1 MSKNIFGLKLL
12 HIVTVVVGIIMAV
25 LFITVEDCSNWVSV
39 ILALHSTFLIIC
51 STREK
56 EDELARENMGKAQT
70 VVLWVLIAALAVL
83 YMKGRYSPV
92 PANYYLI
99 IISGA
104 IALRSGMFLMFD
116 STAATAEDD
125 E

>member
-1 MSKNIFGLKLL
+1 MSKNIFGLQLL
-12 HIVTVVVGIIMAV
+12 HIVTVVMGIIM
-25 LFITVEDCSNWVSV
+25 
-39 ILALHSTFLIIC
+39 
-51 STREK
+51 
-56 EDELARENMGKAQT
+56 
-70 VVLWVLIAALAVL
+70 AVL